1 MLRVQ
6 VAPVLERNPRRGC
19 GVVAVVL
26 GQSRFV
32 GQYGYVVAPD
42 RLCKTTGDALAD
54 RCKGCVPNSLL
65 TAKDFAVEVV
75 TMAARLTDR
84 QKKKI
89 LADYV
94 QTNNYCATAKING
107 VSATTVKNLVRA
119 NADIV
124 EKCEQKKE
132 ENTVD
137 VLAYMDAQRETVCQ
151 IIGKGLAVLNDPEK
165 LAEATP
171 SQITTAIG
179 TLIDKWTTMG
189 SAADSGGGGV
199 VLMPEVKTDA

>member
-1 MLRVQ
+1 
-6 VAPVLERNPRRGC
+6 
-19 GVVAVVL
+19 
-26 GQSRFV
+26 
-32 GQYGYVVAPD
+32 
-42 RLCKTTGDALAD
+42 
-54 RCKGCVPNSLL
+54 
-65 TAKDFAVEVV
+65 
-75 TMAARLTDR
+75 MAARLTDR

-132 ENTVD
+132 ENTTD
-137 VLAYMDAQRETVCQ
+137 VLDYMDSQKDLVCQ
-151 IIGKGLAVLNDPEK
+151 IIQKGLVALNDPDK
-165 LAEATP
+165 LAQATP

-179 TLIDKWTTMG
+179 TLIDKWTLVQEKNGG
-189 SAADSGGGGV
+189 STEDGV
-199 VLMPEVKTDA
+199 KVVIDV